1 MLIAG
6 PSMARV
12 TMHYEK
18 AHFEDKL
25 TRLSNFMHFLK
36 FSKSIFKRSILIYSP
51 LLSFEILWFG
61 KFVLQP
67 IITVMNHPDLEPGFQ
82 VEVHLEKS
90 AHLINTIITRIL
102 DDFSKSLE
110 IGKLVT

>member
-1 MLIAG
+1 MLIAE

-51 LLSFEILWFG
+51 LLSFEIFWFG

-82 VEVHLEKS
+82 VEVHLEKL
-90 AHLINTIITRIL
+90 AHLIKNMRNR
-102 DDFSKSLE
+102 F
-110 IGKLVT
+110 GKVRS

>member
-1 MLIAG
+1 M
-6 PSMARV
+6 

-51 LLSFEILWFG
+51 LLSFEIFCFG

-67 IITVMNHPDLEPGFQ
+67 IITVMNRPDLEPGFQ
-82 VEVHLEKS
+82 VEVHLAKS
-90 AHLINTIITRIL
+90 SESEGLVITREAIL
-102 DDFSKSLE
+102 RNNFGSP
-110 IGKLVT
+110 

>member
-1 MLIAG
+1 
-6 PSMARV
+6 MARV

-36 FSKSIFKRSILIYSP
+36 FSKSIFKQSILIYSP
-51 LLSFEILWFG
+51 LLSFEIFCFG